1 MKKKIK
7 DTIDPVFH
15 GLGVYNI
22 HNISKGVLI
31 ECEKESDTL
40 KLKKVVKEQNKEIK
54 TSIPKKK
61 NPKLINF
68 FLN

>member
-15 GLGVYNI
+15 GLGVNNI
-22 HNISKGVLI
+22 YNISKGGVLI

-54 TSIPKKK
+54 TSIP
-61 NPKLINF
+61 
-68 FLN
+68 

>member
-1 MKKKIK
+1 M
-7 DTIDPVFH
+7 FH
-15 GLGVYNI
+15 GLGVNNI
-22 HNISKGVLI
+22 YNISKGGVLI

-54 TSIPKKK
+54 TSILKKK